1 MSFKK
6 SINKHKT
13 SNVSGSIDTLYNIRK
28 KIDKIDNKIHD
39 LIMERAEIV
48 EQVVGE
54 KKKENKQSL
63 VIYRPAREHEILVR
77 LLKRHRGNLGEKALI
92 NIWRNLISAYIEMQ
106 GGLTLSYCGNID
118 RIVNKHF
125 GLGIKKTKTKTVLDA
140 LKSVNENKSQITV
153 LPFPN
158 KDNDWWVKFSNFE
171 GINVIGSISD
181 SDHGIPQTLI
191 LGKQNI
197 EYFNY
202 NIVLYILEIESKN
215 VKAYSKLLFLN
226 DYIIVAVKIIGNNKA
241 IIIFSTKVSSCEE
254 AEDKIKS
261 IKNTQ
266 FNINTPPKI
275 MGVFAIFDEG
285 VLNG

>member
-1 MSFKK
+1 MSLKK
-6 SINKHKT
+6 SINKYKT
-13 SNVSGSIDTLYNIRK
+13 SNVSESIDTIHNIRN
-28 KIDKIDNKIHD
+28 KIDRIDNKIHD
-39 LIMERAEIV
+39 LIIKRAEIV
-48 EQVVGE
+48 EQVVKE
-54 KKKENKQSL
+54 KKKENKHSL

-77 LLKRHRGNLGEKALI
+77 LLKRHRGNLSEKSLI
-92 NIWRNLISAYIEMQ
+92 NIWRNLISTYIEMQ
-106 GGLTLSYCGNID
+106 GELTLSYCGNLD
-118 RIVNKHF
+118 KIVNDHF
-125 GLGIKKTKTKTVLDA
+125 GFGINKTKTKTALDA

-158 KDNDWWVKFSNFE
+158 KGNDWWIKFSNFE
-171 GINVIGSISD
+171 GINVIGSISE
-181 SDHGIPQTLI
+181 SDHGIPQALI

-197 EYFNY
+197 EYSNY
-202 NIVLYILEIESKN
+202 NIVLYILKIESKN
-215 VKAYSKLLFLN
+215 IKAYSELLFLN
-226 DYIIVAVKIIGNNKA
+226 DYIIFAVKIIGNNKA